1 MKRHTK
7 FFRVNSIGFLT
18 GAVILL
24 FSFGCSSDA
33 GTPPNNSGND
43 TNDHGNTIATATPVT
58 SGTAVTGK
66 INPDT
71 DEDYFSIIVSGAGTL
86 RASTTGST
94 DTIGHLYDSDGM
106 ELATDDNTGTGNNFD
121 FSHSITAAGTYYVRV
136 TSEGSGTGSYI
147 LTVTFATD
155 HGDTRATATSI
166 TSGVAVT
173 GSIDPAT
180 DRDYFSIIV
189 SGSGTLRAS
198 TTGSTDTIGH
208 LYDSDGMELATD
220 DNTGTDGNFDFS
232 HNITAAGTYYIR
244 VTGSTTGA
252 YSLSVAFDKHG
263 DTRATATPVTSG
275 TAVTGEINPD
285 TDEDYFSIIVSR
297 TGILRASTTGSTDT
311 IGHLYDSDG
320 MELATDDNTGTDG
333 NFNFSHS
340 ITAAGTYYVRVTSS
354 STGSYSLTVTFAT
367 DHGDTRA
374 TATSITSG
382 VAVAGSINPTTDED
396 YFSIVVPSAGT
407 IRAITTGGTDTIGHL
422 YDSNGTQLATD
433 DNTGI
438 HGNFEFSHSITAAGT
453 YYVRVTS
460 SRTGSYSLTV
470 TFVTDHGDTRATAT
484 SITSGVAV
492 AGSINPATDEDY
504 FSIAVSGSTKIIA
517 STTGG
522 LNTIGHLYDSDGTQL
537 ATDDNS
543 GTGNN
548 FDFSHNIT
556 AAGTYYV
563 RVTSSSTGSYILTVT
578 LVPDKHGDDIATAT
592 PVTSGTAVTGEMNP
606 DIDEDYFSITVSG
619 AGTIRAITTGGI
631 VDTFG
636 HLYDSDGDRLA
647 FNDDS
652 SDVDLNFDLSH
663 SVTAAG
669 TYYIRMEN
677 VGAAL
682 GMYSLTVTFTSGG
695 SG

>member
-1 MKRHTK
+1 MA
-7 FFRVNSIGFLT
+7 VAGSISP
-18 GAVILL
+18 A
-24 FSFGCSSDA
+24 
-33 GTPPNNSGND
+33 
-43 TNDHGNTIATATPVT
+43 
-58 SGTAVTGK
+58 
-66 INPDT
+66 T
-71 DEDYFSIIVSGAGTL
+71 DEDYFSIV
-86 RASTTGST
+86 
-94 DTIGHLYDSDGM
+94 
-106 ELATDDNTGTGNNFD
+106 
-121 FSHSITAAGTYYVRV
+121 
-136 TSEGSGTGSYI
+136 
-147 LTVTFATD
+147 
-155 HGDTRATATSI
+155 
-166 TSGVAVT
+166 
-173 GSIDPAT
+173 
-180 DRDYFSIIV
+180 V
-189 SGSGTLRAS
+189 SGSTKIIAS

-232 HNITAAGTYYIR
+232 HNITAAGTYYVR
-244 VTGSTTGA
+244 VTSEGSGTGI
-252 YSLSVAFDKHG
+252 YILTVTLVPDKHG

-275 TAVTGEINPD
+275 TAVTGEINPN

-320 MELATDDNTGTDG
+320 MELATDDNTGTGG

-340 ITAAGTYYVRVTSS
+340 ITAAGTYYVRVTSEGS
-354 STGSYSLTVTFAT
+354 GTGIYSLTVTFA
-367 DHGDTRA
+367 
-374 TATSITSG
+374 
-382 VAVAGSINPTTDED
+382 
-396 YFSIVVPSAGT
+396 
-407 IRAITTGGTDTIGHL
+407 
-422 YDSNGTQLATD
+422 
-433 DNTGI
+433 
-438 HGNFEFSHSITAAGT
+438 
-453 YYVRVTS
+453 
-460 SRTGSYSLTV
+460 
-470 TFVTDHGDTRATAT
+470 TDHGDTRATAT

-504 FSIAVSGSTKIIA
+504 FSIVVPSAGTIRAITTGGTDVQGTLYDSDETQLATDDNSGTHGNFDFSHSITAAGTYYVRVTSSRTGIYSLTVTFVTDHGDTRATATSITSGVAVAGSISPATDEDYFSIVVSGSTKIIA

-522 LNTIGHLYDSDGTQL
+522 LNTVGHLYDSDGTQL

-669 TYYIRMEN
+669 TYYIRVEN

-682 GMYSLTVTFTSGG
+682 GMYSLTVTFTPGVVDDRQYQSRRNPNYEWYSGHWEYRPG
-695 SG
+695 F